1 MGTENNNIHVSI
13 ELEGIPQIDR
23 LEPPEEM
30 TDVYY
35 GEITITTNE
44 YADLIR
50 KEALL
55 NLILTS
61 AEVSSFFASDTVRLV
76 RRMLGLPDPDAK
88 QDNAQ

>member
-1 MGTENNNIHVSI
+1 MGTENNNIRVSI

-30 TDVYY
+30 ADVYY

>member
-1 MGTENNNIHVSI
+1 MHKDNEPVKVSV
-13 ELEGIPQIDR
+13 ELEGMPCYDYT
-23 LEPPEEM
+23 EPPEEM
-30 TDVYY
+30 SDAYY

-50 KEALL
+50 KETLL

-76 RRMLGLPDPDAK
+76 RRTLGLPDPDAK